1 MSTPRDI
8 FAAPHPPTSGKFAP
22 GTPNAIALRAGPCFA
37 GAMKR
42 VRHPDRLGLHLRV
55 VLGAEVAMGP
65 GKAELLDGI
74 AATGSIAAA
83 GRRMG
88 MSYKRAWLLVEAM
101 NTMFAA
107 PLVDAAKGGAG
118 GGGAS
123 LTPLGARMLAAY
135 RALEAAAADRGAEAL
150 EAMRAA
156 VRRR

>member
-1 MSTPRDI
+1 
-8 FAAPHPPTSGKFAP
+8 
-22 GTPNAIALRAGPCFA
+22 
-37 GAMKR
+37 MKR

-65 GKAELLDGI
+65 GKAELLEGI

-101 NTMFAA
+101 NAMFAA

-118 GGGAS
+118 GGGAA

-135 RALEAAAADRGAEAL
+135 RTLEAEAAERGAAEL
-150 EAMRAA
+150 EAMRTALRA
-156 VRRR
+156 R